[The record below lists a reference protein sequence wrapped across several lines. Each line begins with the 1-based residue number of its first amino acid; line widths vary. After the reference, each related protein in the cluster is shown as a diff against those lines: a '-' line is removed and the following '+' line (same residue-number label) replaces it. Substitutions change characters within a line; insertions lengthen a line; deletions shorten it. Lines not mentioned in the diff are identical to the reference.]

1 MVKELT
7 EQVLAKRAKENEGDI
22 SRPTKKRRNNAAVP
36 TGFGEQGQTAAYLVQ
51 SRDFE
56 EQKKKDAVLFK
67 SKQRRKNAVEKTLA
81 EYDKFQ
87 RQLQTDNKAW
97 RTEVERLVDQND
109 DVATAI
115 ENNEAIA
122 PRKKKKLV
130 RRGELWEIGTT
141 TTIAD
146 LDILAQLLRVDE
158 YRLAAN
164 KPTKMSWIPREKLNS
179 QDVDRGYKSLQS
191 ELTELDTFLSK
202 AIAASDNKREAS
214 DDV

>member
-1 MVKELT
+1 MYEDFNSVNVAINSGKFDFEMMRTILLKWKKPFRCRVDDVECVVGQEENPILQMKPAMVKELT
-7 EQVLAKRAKENEGDI
+7 EQVLAKRAKESEGDI

-67 SKQRRKNAVEKTLA
+67 SKQRRKNAVEKRLA

-87 RQLQTDNKAW
+87 RQLEIDNKAW
-97 RTEVERLVDQND
+97 RTEVERLVDKSD

-141 TTIAD
+141 TTITD
-146 LDILAQLLRVDE
+146 LDILAQV
-158 YRLAAN
+158 
-164 KPTKMSWIPREKLNS
+164 
-179 QDVDRGYKSLQS
+179 
-191 ELTELDTFLSK
+191 
-202 AIAASDNKREAS
+202 
-214 DDV
+214 